1 MREGGRIAAAIE
13 VLEDVETRHRPVSE
27 ALRDWGK
34 SHRFAGSGDRAAI
47 GNIVYDAMRTRAS
60 IAWRMG
66 AETPRAL
73 ALGAMAFGWGWD
85 RDKFA
90 AAFAD
95 DEHAPEPLSEAEQ
108 AAITKS
114 LDGAPDWVKADIP
127 EWCEESF
134 QANFDE
140 EWVAEG
146 AALAQRPPLD
156 LRVNTLTADR
166 EKAAKAL
173 RLTPKQAPICPT
185 GLRYAAGEGA
195 SRTPNVTP
203 ESAYQKGWIEVQ
215 DVTTKSATKV
225 TGTEAP

>member
-47 GNIVYDAMRTRAS
+47 GNIVYDAMRMRAS

-85 RDKFA
+85 KAKFSS
-90 AAFAD
+90 AFAD
-95 DEHAPEPLSEAEQ
+95 DEHAPEPLSESEQ
-108 AAITKS
+108 AAIAKS

-140 EWVAEG
+140 LAAELARHRALAALPILKVAAVAHSSGGLATVSTEG
-146 AALAQRPPLD
+146 A
-156 LRVNTLTADR
+156 V
-166 EKAAKAL
+166 KAL
-173 RLTPKQAPICPT
+173 RSPCKKSQPT
-185 GLRYAAGEGA
+185 AVAAA
-195 SRTPNVTP
+195 ACR
-203 ESAYQKGWIEVQ
+203 SARRM
-215 DVTTKSATKV
+215 
-225 TGTEAP
+225 